1 MVMVIICC
9 DNTNKKSTEALSD
22 SYLLSNSNSRG
33 KKKNL
38 RILFNQLHTYYNSFC
53 LCNLPLLLS
62 FTIPHLLF
70 HSLLT
75 VFSFTSEGV
84 YQSPK
89 PNGTVVKLYLALKVY
104 VQVMNKAGGVGD
116 TDSRRTCFL
125 LSEKRQSN
133 FLLLKQLRWVY

>member
-22 SYLLSNSNSRG
+22 SYLLCNPNSRE
-33 KKKNL
+33 KKNL

-62 FTIPHLLF
+62 FTIPYLLF

-84 YQSPK
+84 DRSPK